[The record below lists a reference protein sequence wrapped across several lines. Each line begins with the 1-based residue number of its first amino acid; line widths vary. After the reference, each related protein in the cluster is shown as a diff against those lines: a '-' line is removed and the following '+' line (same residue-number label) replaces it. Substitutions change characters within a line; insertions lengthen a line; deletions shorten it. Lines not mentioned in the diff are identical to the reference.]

1 MKSLVV
7 AGSGCLA
14 LLAVASLDGPERT
27 TRSESPSPQPAS
39 LAPAAYDLSFLD
51 GPNTPSSPAGSRTA
65 GAHPVLRR
73 KAPTT
78 TMSNVALGDVVKKTC
93 AGCHS
98 EQRRQGNLSLQNFD
112 LATIGQTA
120 PEVAEKMINKLRTGM
135 MPPPGRARPGGDT
148 LDVLLN
154 TLERTMDTQF
164 ARNPNAGSRAFQR
177 LNRAEYERAV
187 KDLLAIEVKAGTW
200 LPLDTKSANFDN
212 IADVQLPSATLL
224 DSYLDAASEIARLAV
239 GDPRRASPPAP
250 TRSRGWPRSS
260 TRSKARPSAHV
271 VARRLRTPF
280 RPTASTCSPSPCT
293 PFRRGS
299 CSPPPRPSMRRSKC
313 R

>member
-14 LLAVASLDGPERT
+14 LLAIASLDGPEGI
-27 TRSESPSPQPAS
+27 TRRDAPSPQPAS
-39 LAPAAYDLSFLD
+39 LAPASYDLSFLD
-51 GPNTPSSPAGSRTA
+51 ASTEPSPRTGTRN

-98 EQRRQGNLSLQNFD
+98 DQRRQGNLTLQNFD

-120 PEVAEKMINKLRTGM
+120 PDVAEKMINKLRTGM

-187 KDLLAIEVKAGTW
+187 KDLLAIDVKAGTW

-239 GDPRRASPPAP
+239 GDPKASVSTSTYKIPRLASQLEQVEGAP
-250 TRSRGWPRSS
+250 RWD
-260 TRSKARPSAHV
+260 ARWDLGHAYLPG
-271 VARRLRTPF
+271 RW
-280 RPTASTCSPSPCT
+280 
-293 PFRRGS
+293 
-299 CSPPPRPSMRRSKC
+299 
-313 R
+313 